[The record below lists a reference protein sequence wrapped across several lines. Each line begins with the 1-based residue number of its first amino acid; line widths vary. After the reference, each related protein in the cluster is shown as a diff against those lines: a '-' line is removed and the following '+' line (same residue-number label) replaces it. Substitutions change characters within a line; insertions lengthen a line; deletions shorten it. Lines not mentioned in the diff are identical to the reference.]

1 MSGYVKS
8 HEFQLTFDGD
18 TVTVRAR
25 PIEQGDLFRLRAV
38 AVRGRAEADT
48 TPEMMEA
55 MTTLVKKSV
64 ESIAGLYDA
73 AGNPVTIEEV
83 TSVAYFATLVAQI
96 GSEIFRRAQPA
107 NP

>member
-73 AGNPVTIEEV
+73 GGNPVTIEEV